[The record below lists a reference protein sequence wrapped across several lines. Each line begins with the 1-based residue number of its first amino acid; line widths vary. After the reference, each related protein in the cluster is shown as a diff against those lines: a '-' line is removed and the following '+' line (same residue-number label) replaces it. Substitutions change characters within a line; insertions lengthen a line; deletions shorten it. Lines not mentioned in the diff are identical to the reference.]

1 MTLDTS
7 SAALSNALNARETN
21 MQLYKQ
27 DQISASSYSTAAS
40 AAAIASRSYNKAIF
54 NYNNSISELYRY
66 TSIWPSGISK
76 ILDDAV
82 LVMKSN

>member
-7 SAALSNALNARETN
+7 SAALKNALNARQTN

-27 DQISASSYSTAAS
+27 DQISASSYSTAAT
-40 AAAIASRSYNKAIF
+40 AVAVASRRYNKSIF

-66 TSIWPSGISK
+66 TAIWPSGISK
-76 ILDDAV
+76 PLDQAV